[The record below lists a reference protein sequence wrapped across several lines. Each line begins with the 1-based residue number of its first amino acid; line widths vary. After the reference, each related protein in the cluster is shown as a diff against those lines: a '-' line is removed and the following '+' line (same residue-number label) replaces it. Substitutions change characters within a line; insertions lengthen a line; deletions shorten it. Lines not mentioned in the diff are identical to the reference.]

1 MKLISFDSEAKVL
14 EVQMLGGRMTLT
26 VDEALDYGRYPY
38 HTALELREL
47 LVGVGVDA
55 PEVPDS
61 LNVALAPKE
70 ARKALTEDEQ
80 KEAARNQEAYE
91 KAMKARRATKKVKK

>member
-1 MKLISFDSEAKVL
+1 
-14 EVQMLGGRMTLT
+14 MLGGRMTLT

-38 HTALELREL
+38 HTALELRDV
-47 LVGVGVDA
+47 LVEAGVKA

-61 LNVALAPKE
+61 LNVAVAPKE